1 MAISIF
7 DDKQIDLDLNAP
19 TLSFTTHPTGV
30 GSTGVGVGSEG
41 GGTVSLTGI
50 ATYSAEGNSGADLDG
65 TISYQWYEGSAAV
78 ENGTYIT
85 GAATT
90 TLTLTNL
97 ITPTDNAREFYL
109 QADFVPGY
117 TGTNATYLTGNAY
130 NEPLNSGVGTVSV
143 DPLIEIVSQ
152 QASVTALLNT
162 DATLS
167 INADLTDSA
176 YIGAGLTYQWTLNC
190 NVVTDETVT
199 TTTTTSSTVPTI
211 FMTIYIILSSQVA

>member
-7 DDKQIDLDLNAP
+7 DDKQVDLDLNAP
-19 TLSFTTHPTGV
+19 TLSFTTNPTGV
-30 GSTGVGVGSEG
+30 GSTGVGVGSTG

-50 ATYSAEGNSGADLDG
+50 ATYTAEGNSGADLDG
-65 TISYQWYEGSAAV
+65 TISYQWYEENVGEV

-97 ITPTDNAREFYL
+97 ITPTDNDRKFYL

-117 TGTNATYLTGNAY
+117 TGTNATYLTGNAL

-143 DPLIEIVSQ
+143 DPLLEIIAQ
-152 QASVTALLNT
+152 PTSVTALLDT
-162 DATLS
+162 DAT
-167 INADLTDSA
+167 
-176 YIGAGLTYQWTLNC
+176 
-190 NVVTDETVT
+190 
-199 TTTTTSSTVPTI
+199 I
-211 FMTIYIILSSQVA
+211 FHIHARLFIVA